1 MSELY
6 EGTQSLSPLKAIA
19 HNLKT
24 FPKDLS
30 LAAVVAGIL
39 IVMISCTGPAALIL
53 QTAKIGHLTTAQTAS
68 WFATMFIG
76 SGLLGLYLS
85 LRLRIP
91 FIAAWS
97 TPSIALLV
105 SGFASHSLP
114 ECVGAY
120 FIASVGI
127 IAIGA
132 TGAMEKLLRLIPR
145 EVIMAMLG
153 GVLFAFGVQM
163 FVSMPENPAL
173 IIGMLVAYFVA
184 RRLSWRAP
192 MILSLVV
199 GLIIAIVI
207 HKAHM
212 PKGSIGLARFVWV
225 NPHFSIGAA
234 ITLALPLILV
244 TLTSQYATG
253 MAVISNSGYIAP
265 TNQALVL
272 GGLLSFAGAG
282 ALSSGVNSAAITAAI
297 GTGEHAH
304 PDKTKRYTAGVVCGL
319 LYTGVGI
326 LGTTFLTLVTALPE
340 AMLAGLAGLA
350 LLPAIV
356 SSIGESMKN
365 VDYREAAGVTLLITV
380 SNIHILKLGAP
391 FWGIIGGTLAHL
403 LVTLGKNYNK

>member
-1 MSELY
+1 MTELY
-6 EGTQSLSPLKAIA
+6 AGTRELSPLKAIA
-19 HNLKT
+19 HNIKS

-30 LAAVVAGIL
+30 VSAVVAGLL

-76 SGLLGLYLS
+76 SGLMGLYLS

-105 SGFASHSLP
+105 SGFTSHSLRD
-114 ECVGAY
+114 CVGAY
-120 FIASVGI
+120 FIASVA
-127 IAIGA
+127 IAIIGA
-132 TGAMEKLLRLIPR
+132 TGAMDKLLRLIPR

-153 GVLFAFGVQM
+153 GVLFNFGVQM
-163 FVSMPENPAL
+163 FVALPQNPAL
-173 IIGMLVAYFVA
+173 IIGMLIAYFVA
-184 RRLSWRAP
+184 RRLAWRAP

-199 GLIIAIVI
+199 GLVIAIVI
-207 HKAHM
+207 HKAHL
-212 PKGSIGLARFVWV
+212 PKGKIGLAHFVWV
-225 NPHFSIGAA
+225 NPHFSLSAA

-253 MAVISNSGYIAP
+253 LAVITNSGYQAP
-265 TNQALVL
+265 TNMALVV

-282 ALSSGVNSAAITAAI
+282 ALSSGVNSAAITAAV

-304 PDKTKRYTAGVVCGL
+304 PDKTKRYTAGVVCGIS
-319 LYTGVGI
+319 YTIVGI

-356 SSIGESMKN
+356 SSVGESMKN

-380 SNIHILKLGAP
+380 SNIHIIKLGAP
-391 FWGIIGGTLAHL
+391 FWGIIGGTIAHL
-403 LVTLGKNYNK
+403 IVTFKKSSIK